1 MCRLGAHCPP
11 VTASSNTE
19 KKDLL
24 IAWTRQC
31 FEAAGLEGSGKEAHD
46 YAAFAA
52 EAIVDDGFFP
62 FAHGSSMPHGSGSRT
77 VAGGNPVPGFLAYL
91 RSSAPADAAGKL
103 DSFDEI

>member
-19 KKDLL
+19 EKDLL

-31 FEAAGLEGSGKEAHD
+31 LEAAGLEANAPEAPE
-46 YAAFAA
+46 YAGMAA
-52 EAIVDDGFFP
+52 EAFVDEGFVR
-62 FAHGSSMPHGSGSRT
+62 FAHGSSMPQGSGSRT
-77 VAGGNPVPGFLAYL
+77 VAAGNPVPGFLAYL